1 MIAQNMKSL
10 FRRINV
16 VSGKS
21 TIGRY
26 ISTSKL
32 RFKIVKC
39 KLFDIGEGIS
49 EVEITQWNKEEGD
62 EVAEMESLLTVQSDK
77 AAVDITSKY
86 NGVLVKKYA
95 KEKDII
101 KIGSYFCEI
110 DTEDDITESRDEDGK
125 TVGEE
130 ELGEEQEEEQGEE
143 LKITLN
149 DDVDMEGAK
158 NVNMDIM
165 EKSVHKSSK
174 QGNKINV
181 KASPGVRKKV
191 REFKLDLDDI
201 ATYLNKENITMEDVE
216 MFKDKMNAKKED
228 GCNANMEIIEEVPL
242 KGIKLA
248 MCKSMNESL
257 SIPLFHLN
265 EMYNVKNLVNVRNEI
280 KKNVQE
286 KEENVNVTI
295 TSLLVKLISNT
306 LIEFPLLNSK
316 FNAKKNS
323 YTVFKNHNVC
333 VAMDT
338 PNGLLVPNI
347 KNVHKKNI
355 VQIQKDLTMLRS
367 KAMEMK
373 LSKDDITGGTITISN
388 FGAIAGTFATPIVF
402 DNQACIIGISKM
414 VKQICLKDGSKELTS
429 ISDLTISDTMNLTY
443 GADHR
448 FVDGATLAQFA
459 KKLKEVVEGLA
470 SIDPFEA

>member
-1 MIAQNMKSL
+1 MIAQNMKSI
-10 FRRINV
+10 FRRIHV

-95 KEKDII
+95 NEKDII

-110 DTEDDITESRDEDGK
+110 DTEDDISESRDEEGK
-125 TVGEE
+125 TEGEK
-130 ELGEEQEEEQGEE
+130 EQEDE

-158 NVNMDIM
+158 NVNIDVM
-165 EKSVHKSSK
+165 EKSEHKSSK

-181 KASPGVRKKV
+181 KASPGVKKKV
-191 REFKLDLDDI
+191 SEFKLDLDDI

-216 MFKDKMNAKKED
+216 IFRDKMNAKKED

-265 EMYNVKNLVNVRNEI
+265 EIYNVQNLIKLRNEI

-295 TSLLVKLISNT
+295 TSLLVKLISNI
-306 LIEFPLLNSK
+306 LREFPLLNSK
-316 FNAKKNS
+316 FNAKKNC

-333 VAMDT
+333 IAMDT

-388 FGAIAGTFATPIVF
+388 FGAIAGIFATPIIF

-429 ISDLTISDTMNLTY
+429 ISDLTVSDTMNLTY

-470 SIDPFEA
+470 SLDPFEA